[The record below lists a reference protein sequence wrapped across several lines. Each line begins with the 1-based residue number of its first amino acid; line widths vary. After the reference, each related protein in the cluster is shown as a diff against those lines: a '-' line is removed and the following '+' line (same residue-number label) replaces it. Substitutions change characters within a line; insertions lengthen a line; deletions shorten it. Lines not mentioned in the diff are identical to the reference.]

1 MGGNRPHLVANTN
14 VDTGSME
21 HFIECRMKGAMLDGS
36 FSVQENL
43 SFGCHNIP

>member
-21 HFIECRMKGAMLDGS
+21 HFIECPMKGAMLDGS
-36 FSVQENL
+36 FSVQEKPVIRL
-43 SFGCHNIP
+43 P